1 MKGLGRYITYDPITK
16 KEKSILSLDR
26 KKAREAKV
34 LKELDSAQQATQQ
47 ESPKEA
53 TKKQRKSKAAAVSG
67 TEKLVEKASIP
78 DEVADKTIAKKKST
92 RARAKKASPVTEE
105 AIEA

>member
-1 MKGLGRYITYDPITK
+1 MKGLGRYIIYDPITK

-34 LKELDSAQQATQQ
+34 LKELDTQQ

-53 TKKQRKSKAAAVSG
+53 TKKKRKSKAAAVSG

-92 RARAKKASPVTEE
+92 RTRAKKASPVTEE